1 MRTDVAAV
9 IVTYYSAG
17 QIEECL
23 RSLRG
28 VAEIV
33 VVDNGSKDETC
44 KIVRRAAPEADI
56 PHPQVSAGLH

>member
-23 RSLRG
+23 RSLRD
-28 VAEIV
+28 VAEVV
-33 VVDNGSKDETC
+33 VVDNGSKGRNLRDC
-44 KIVRRAAPEADI
+44 APHG
-56 PHPQVSAGLH
+56 P